1 MPLSVFSC
9 PCIPSRPCQRA
20 EGLAIR
26 PRRSSQIPRHPAR
39 LTSINAP
46 NRQTAP
52 VSATEY
58 VSLNDPVKRE
68 SHAGRR
74 VAVHATHRTAVETVQ
89 HVQSVACLLAK
100 RESSLSSP
108 RTRPACFLKPTTLY
122 PQAGGRS
129 SATDHQVRGTASTTL
144 QRSGTPVPARSIARA
159 ALDEDELAVRI
170 LSRAHIEAW
179 LTGIYLTSAGTPAS
193 SG

>member
-1 MPLSVFSC
+1 M
-9 PCIPSRPCQRA
+9 
-20 EGLAIR
+20 
-26 PRRSSQIPRHPAR
+26 
-39 LTSINAP
+39 
-46 NRQTAP
+46 
-52 VSATEY
+52 SATEY

-108 RTRPACFLKPTTLY
+108 RTRPACSLKPTTLY
-122 PQAGGRS
+122 PRAGGRS

-144 QRSGTPVPARSIARA
+144 RPPAYLFLLRSIARA

-179 LTGIYLTSAGTPAS
+179 LTGIYLHFGGNAGIERVTADTRNETEITDAAIKRR
-193 SG
+193 